1 MPTPTRRAAR
11 RLLDGVHLPITL
23 YMGVAGILA
32 LIDPGLVDR
41 AVAPWLAYT
50 WAASL
55 IVGMVLVVAGVAAEH
70 TRLESVGH
78 CLHVFGLLLLAAVSI
93 ATIGGGDVVAL
104 LALIG
109 VPLLRMRVLR
119 RARAA
124 RREAGRIVQEG
135 GRPRGGQRA

>member
-11 RLLDGVHLPITL
+11 RLLDAVHLPITL
-23 YMGVAGILA
+23 YMGVAGIDA

-50 WAASL
+50 WAGSL
-55 IVGMVLVVAGVAAEH
+55 IVGMVLVAAGVAAER

-78 CLHVFGLLLLAAVSI
+78 CLHVLGLLLLAAVSL
-93 ATIGGGDVVAL
+93 ATIGGDDVIAL
-104 LALIG
+104 AALVG
-109 VPLLRMRVLR
+109 VPVLRMRVLR

-124 RREAGRIVQEG
+124 RVEAGRIIHHD
-135 GRPRGGQRA
+135 GRPQGGEGA

>member
-1 MPTPTRRAAR
+1 MMPTPTRRAVH

-23 YMGVAGILA
+23 YMGVAGVIA
-32 LIDPGLVDR
+32 LVDPGLVDR

-55 IVGMVLVVAGVAAEH
+55 IVGMVLVVAGVAAER

-78 CLHVFGLLLLAAVSI
+78 CLHVLGLLLLAAVSI
-93 ATIGGGDVVAL
+93 TEIGGGDVIAL
-104 LALIG
+104 AALIG
-109 VPLLRMRVLR
+109 VPVLRMRLLR

-124 RREAGRIVQEG
+124 RVEAGRIIRHDRPQGGEG
-135 GRPRGGQRA
+135 A